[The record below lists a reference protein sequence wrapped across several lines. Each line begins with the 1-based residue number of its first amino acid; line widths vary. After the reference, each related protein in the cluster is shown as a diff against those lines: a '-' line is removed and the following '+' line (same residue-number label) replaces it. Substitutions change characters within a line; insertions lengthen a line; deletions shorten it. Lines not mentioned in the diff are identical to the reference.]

1 MMYHLSFSRRAEK
14 EFLKLP
20 ISIAERI
27 TEVVSDLKTDPR
39 PPSCVKL
46 TGSESEY
53 RIRIGDYRILYEIS
67 DKEQAVT
74 VYRIRHRK
82 EAYR

>member
-1 MMYHLSFSRRAEK
+1 MYHLRFSRRAEK

-20 ISIAERI
+20 LSIAERI
-27 TEVVSDLKTDPR
+27 SKIISDLKNDPR
-39 PPSCVKL
+39 SPSCVKL

-53 RIRIGDYRILYEIS
+53 RIRVGDYRILYEIS
-67 DKEQAVT
+67 DKEQSVT

>member
-20 ISIAERI
+20 LSVAERI
-27 TEVVSDLKTDPR
+27 SKIISDLKEEPR
-39 PPSCVKL
+39 PPSCIKL
-46 TGSESEY
+46 TGSASEY
-53 RIRIGDYRILYEIS
+53 RIRVGDYRILYEIS
-67 DKEQAVT
+67 DKEQSVT
-74 VYRIRHRK
+74 VYRIRLRK